1 MQRMLGLLTAALL
14 ALGSAAPAAAQTPAA
29 ENTFLI
35 HAKTSLKLDDAQICA
50 VPNVAWAAL
59 QKGYRVVIL
68 FDASGVT
75 AIKKGGL
82 FGGDRTPLDKAEL
95 PERER
100 RSLSEQLGVPLE
112 RVPADYGAYVRLLK
126 EKYGVELYANRT
138 MMLLYKI
145 PEDRIDPAVKPVGL
159 AEMIRLFEGANVY
172 VAY

>member
-1 MQRMLGLLTAALL
+1 MKRTLLLLSVLILL
-14 ALGSAAPAAAQTPAA
+14 AVPTLAGTG
-29 ENTFLI
+29 EGKTFLI

-59 QKGYRVVIL
+59 QEGYKVVIL

-75 AIKKGGL
+75 AIKKGGV
-82 FGGDRTPLDKAEL
+82 FGGDKSPLDKADL

-100 RSLSEQLGVPLE
+100 NTLVKQLGVPLE
-112 RVPADYGAYVRLLK
+112 SVPHDYGEYIRFLGQK
-126 EKYGVELYANRT
+126 GIELYANRT

-145 PEDRIDPAVKPVGL
+145 SENEIEPAVTPIGL
-159 AEMIRLFEGANVY
+159 QKMVELFGTPKVY